1 MVSEQTRDFRMHD
14 PLWRSLYMNV
24 LMFFHDKIAW
34 IKIHFCGYNE
44 IKRFGWRR
52 IVICVRAAICYLG
65 EWMCFSWL
73 FESEH
78 FMEYYKNWCL
88 LGWLVGRA
96 CFAIRNSIIRVC
108 IKSSLMCDL
117 YAWHFFSS
125 FCSAYQ
131 KLLISLLFVVH
142 AFFVYSSFH
151 LVLLWYISALLFFL
165 FFFFSMF
172 DVKVQFVSFIEYF
185 Y

>member
-125 FCSAYQ
+125 FCSEYP

-151 LVLLWYISALLFFL
+151 FVLLGYISALLFFT
-165 FFFFSMF
+165 FFN
-172 DVKVQFVSFIEYF
+172 VKVQFVSFIEYF

>member
-1 MVSEQTRDFRMHD
+1 MSEQARDFRMHD

-88 LGWLVGRA
+88 LGWLVGKA
-96 CFAIRNSIIRVC
+96 CFAVTRLHQQQSYVWLVCLAFLYIVLFSISKAVDI
-108 IKSSLMCDL
+108 
-117 YAWHFFSS
+117 
-125 FCSAYQ
+125 
-131 KLLISLLFVVH
+131 ISLCCACIFRLFIVSFSFALVYLCI
-142 AFFVYSSFH
+142 AFFCMLSF
-151 LVLLWYISALLFFL
+151 
-165 FFFFSMF
+165 
-172 DVKVQFVSFIEYF
+172 
-185 Y
+185 